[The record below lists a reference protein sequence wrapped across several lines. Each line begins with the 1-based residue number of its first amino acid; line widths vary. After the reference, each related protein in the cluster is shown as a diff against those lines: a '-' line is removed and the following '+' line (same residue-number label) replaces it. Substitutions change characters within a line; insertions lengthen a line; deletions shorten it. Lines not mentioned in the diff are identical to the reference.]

1 MYIFTL
7 FIIHILKVFFTLTY
21 IRYYFCFSFCFFPF
35 FFTFIS
41 IFFSVFI
48 VVTSFKNLVDYTHNI
63 WVIELT
69 NFKILWDLYLCSAS
83 YLCVSLS
90 SLQDGYLTFYLDD
103 GTNSPQQVQ
112 LRPEDYRDLNDWRW
126 HKISVERMGRHV
138 RNTSLA
144 IFIVRWGWGWGGVQF
159 SGFCCEYKQASKKIY
174 TVVYTLNFV
183 TLIFP
188 LGGGGVQ

>member
-1 MYIFTL
+1 M
-7 FIIHILKVFFTLTY
+7 
-21 IRYYFCFSFCFFPF
+21 
-35 FFTFIS
+35 
-41 IFFSVFI
+41 
-48 VVTSFKNLVDYTHNI
+48 
-63 WVIELT
+63 
-69 NFKILWDLYLCSAS
+69 
-83 YLCVSLS
+83 SLS

-174 TVVYTLNFV
+174 TVVYTLIFV

-188 LGGGGVQ
+188 VGGEGCNNRKFVVNIHVYCKCTTSQIFIHIVCTLTMLDIGLFR

>member
-1 MYIFTL
+1 M
-7 FIIHILKVFFTLTY
+7 
-21 IRYYFCFSFCFFPF
+21 
-35 FFTFIS
+35 
-41 IFFSVFI
+41 
-48 VVTSFKNLVDYTHNI
+48 VDYTHNI

-103 GTNSPQQVQ
+103 GTNSHQQVL
-112 LRPEDYRDLNDWRW
+112 LRPEDNRDLNDWRW

-144 IFIVRWGWGWGGVQF
+144 IFIVRRGWGVGRGSIFRILLWI
-159 SGFCCEYKQASKKIY
+159 QASIQENTYSCLYVNFCNLHISGGRVGGAIIGNLSWIYMY
-174 TVVYTLNFV
+174 TVNARPRKYLYTLFV
-183 TLIFP
+183 PWRCLIIGLFK
-188 LGGGGVQ
+188 